1 VALVRIVY
9 HSGYAY
15 TIAVGEFQGHHT
27 NQAYYK
33 SGIMS
38 PEYRQLRELK
48 PEKSGK
54 EIVWISTL

>member
-1 VALVRIVY
+1 MDNCIYSAKVD
-9 HSGYAY
+9 
-15 TIAVGEFQGHHT
+15 EFQGHHT

-33 SGIMS
+33 SGIMF

-54 EIVWISTL
+54 EVVWISIL